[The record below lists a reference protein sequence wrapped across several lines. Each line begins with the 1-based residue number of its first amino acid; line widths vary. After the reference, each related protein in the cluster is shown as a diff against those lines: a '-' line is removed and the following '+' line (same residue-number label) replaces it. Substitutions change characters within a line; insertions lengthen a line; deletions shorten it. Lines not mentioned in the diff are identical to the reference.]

1 MKRKL
6 LSICTFAVTLLFVL
20 TSCGTSQQTADTATG
35 TSNTSESTTPL
46 STEPITLTFFDKNT
60 SDAFDNPVAKKI
72 TEKTGINIEIQQPT
86 GNPEEKLSLMLTS
99 GDLPDVVLMDR
110 RSDTVKKYIAA
121 GALVQLNDLLDKF
134 GPDITKMYGDVLTKS
149 RYTDGKNYYLNNW
162 YGIDPDP
169 DRGINMRM
177 DLLKELGYG
186 EKAAKGDYFTQ
197 DEFIKILTDFKE
209 KYSTAGKPAIPF
221 TINGEYMETVMS
233 TFRGMYG
240 MKTYYEDGDKILLS
254 VRDPHYLE
262 MVKFI
267 NQLYLKG
274 LLDKEWAVNKEDI
287 FKQKLSSG
295 QVLASNGGLPSDV
308 NGIFLE
314 DEGKDT
320 NKQFYMFKVVAPGID
335 PSKTTFSPRSSLGWD
350 AIGITVKNKH
360 PEETIKLF
368 NYLASEEGQYL
379 LMWGV
384 EGVHWDMVNGKHTPR
399 PEIIPGFKDNWAE
412 YSKSTGIRKWS
423 WFIKNG
429 YGSDGTPYDLV
440 TKYDVDKITQHAR
453 ISMANSTWDTAPYDN
468 IGPAGGTQEAL
479 IEQKLK
485 DIMDSGFSK
494 MVYAKSSAEV
504 DAEYQKMLGE
514 LAANKANVVE
524 DLYTKNYKAQL
535 ALWK

>member
-35 TSNTSESTTPL
+35 TSNTAESTAPV

-121 GALVQLNDLLDKF
+121 GALVQLNDLIDKF

-177 DLLKELGYG
+177 DLLEELGYG

-384 EGVHWDMVNGKHTPR
+384 EGVHWDMVSGKHTPR

-504 DAEYQKMLGE
+504 DTEYQKMLGE